1 MTLSDLRRRVGDL
14 SQLVSTREVRL
25 ADGNENGVRAIDV
38 RVSGG
43 LSALVLV
50 DRGLDLGPAWAA
62 GHQVSWQSTT
72 GIVAPAFFD
81 GMTWL
86 RSFHGGLLVTC
97 GLQNIGGPNEDEG
110 VSYGLH
116 GRVSNIPAR
125 NVVHRV
131 VEEDGRLV
139 AEVEGEVRETDVF
152 GSDLLLRRRLR
163 FPMGEPV
170 VEIRDEVLNQGYV
183 PTAMLILYHVNVG
196 YPVVAEGSV
205 LVPPAGDMV
214 EPLNDEA
221 RANVATHTQF
231 PAPKDGFLE
240 QAFEHRIAAPVPDRA
255 TIAIVNRSYEPSG
268 GIGVALTWNPRQLPR
283 LWQWRMLGPG
293 MYLTGLEPANGT
305 VVGRAAT
312 RAEGALDVLDPGAT
326 RAFDLRIEV
335 PTGAAASRL
344 V

>member
-1 MTLSDLRRRVGDL
+1 MAQGAWAGECRSREDIDDASAISAAASATSRSWCPRAR
-14 SQLVSTREVRL
+14 SAST
-25 ADGNENGVRAIDV
+25 DGNEDGVRAIDV

-81 GMTWL
+81 GTTWL

-110 VSYGLH
+110 VTYGLH
-116 GRVSNIPAR
+116 GRISNIPAR

-139 AEVEGEVRETDVF
+139 AEVAGEVRETDVF

-170 VEIRDEVLNQGYV
+170 VEIQDEVVNQGYV

-214 EPLNDEA
+214 EPRDDAA

-231 PAPKDGFLE
+231 PAPKDGFL
-240 QAFEHRIAAPVPDRA
+240 AAGVRASDRGA
-255 TIAIVNRSYEPSG
+255 
-268 GIGVALTWNPRQLPR
+268 
-283 LWQWRMLGPG
+283 
-293 MYLTGLEPANGT
+293 
-305 VVGRAAT
+305 RA
-312 RAEGALDVLDPGAT
+312 G
-326 RAFDLRIEV
+326 
-335 PTGAAASRL
+335 SRHDRDR
-344 V
+344 